1 MSDEEQQDVLQA
13 YCERTRE
20 DAPDAGD
27 GGSEDGGSESSSS
40 EEEGYSTKH
49 DQVRCSAGSACTDP
63 CASIAAR
70 AISIARSF
78 PARKAAETVKAARR
92 VAAMG
97 MKKVRGD
104 GWVLL
109 CVSSCR

>member
-20 DAPDAGD
+20 DAPGAGD

-63 CASIAAR
+63 TSTTFSGLCKHRSPRHFDCAELPCEEGCGDRESSEAR
-70 AISIARSF
+70 GGHGHEEG
-78 PARKAAETVKAARR
+78 K
-92 VAAMG
+92 G
-97 MKKVRGD
+97 
-104 GWVLL
+104 
-109 CVSSCR
+109 